1 MADYTIK
8 VRRFQPESGEGPYWE
23 QFDVDLEPS
32 LSVLDALLQ
41 AKDREDGSLAVRC
54 SCRAA
59 ICGSCGMKINGQS
72 GLGCKTQIGEAQELA
87 EKKRKRRRRRGQ
99 GRHRRDRADGEHAGD
114 QGPGHRHG
122 VDPLGQDPPRHPL
135 APPPRRPAR
144 ARVRR
149 RPGIDAGHHPVDG
162 LHPVRRLRLLLPLDG
177 SRPRLHRP
185 GGAGQG
191 LPLRRRPARRR
202 DGRAPARPGRGP
214 ARDLRLHPLLQLHR
228 RLSQGRGA
236 DGPDHAPAP
245 QGRRGGD
252 RGPQQRPRP
261 RDRLRQDH
269 REEGDAGRVAA
280 AAGVLRAR
288 AQRQAET
295 EQTGDQGNARLAS
308 RPRSAVSKPARCARC
323 RS

>member
-1 MADYTIK
+1 MADYTLK

-23 QFDVDLEPS
+23 EFDVDLDPS
-32 LSVLDALLQ
+32 LSVLDGLLQ
-41 AKDREDGSLAVRC
+41 AKDRDDGSLSVRC

-72 GLGCKTQIGEAQELA
+72 GLGCKTQIGEAQEMA
-87 EKKRKRRRRRGQ
+87 DKFGKGGDGADRR
-99 GRHRRDRADGEHAGD
+99 RADGEHARD
-114 QGPGHRHG
+114 QGPDHRHG
-122 VDPLGQDPPRHPL
+122 VDALDQDPPRHPL

-144 ARVRR
+144 ARVHRR
-149 RPGIDAGHHPVDG
+149 AGVDDRHHPVDG
-162 LHPVRRLRLLLPLDG
+162 LHPVRGLRLLLPLDG

-185 GGAGQG
+185 GRAGQG

-202 DGRAPARPGRGP
+202 DQGAAPRPRRRP

-228 RLSQGRGA
+228 RLPEGRGA

-252 RGPQQRPRP
+252 RGPQQRRQPRP
-261 RDRLRQDH
+261 RLRQDD
-269 REEGDAGRVAA
+269 REEGDQRRGAA
-280 AAGVLRAR
+280 DPGVLRAR
-288 AQRQAET
+288 DQGQAET
-295 EQTGDQGNARLAS
+295 VESGDQRPAQLAAHGPAGDQDRAR
-308 RPRSAVSKPARCARC
+308 PARC

>member
-1 MADYTIK
+1 MAEYTLK
-8 VRRFQPESGEGPYWE
+8 VRRYQPESGEGPYWE
-23 QFDVDLEPS
+23 EFKVDLDPS
-32 LSVLDALLQ
+32 LSVLDGLLQ
-41 AKDREDGSLAVRC
+41 AKDRDDGSLSVRC

-87 EKKRKRRRRRGQ
+87 DKKASVGN
-99 GRHRRDRADGEHAGD
+99 GGD
-114 QGPGHRHG
+114 NAIVVEPMGNMPVIKDLITDMESTHW
-122 VDPLGQDPPRHPL
+122 DEDPPRHPL
-135 APPPRRPAR
+135 APPPRRAAR
-144 ARVRR
+144 ARVRGR
-149 RPGIDAGHHPVDG
+149 AGVDDRHHPVDG

-202 DGRAPARPGRGP
+202 DQGAPPRPRPRP

-228 RLSQGRGA
+228 RLPQGRRA

-252 RGPQQRPRP
+252 RRPQQRPQP

-269 REEGDAGRVAA
+269 REEGHARRGAA

-288 AQRQAET
+288 RQGQAET
-295 EQTGDQGNARLAS
+295 EQRRDQGTARVAADRAARDQDRQGALA
-308 RPRSAVSKPARCARC
+308 RRS
-323 RS
+323 